1 MMLSLRIAFTFI
13 ATNLFLQGLAID
25 AQNLDYISWT
35 NTFFGS
41 TGIAPVGNNEEANNH
56 GLFNIPTTTD
66 PTLVDTASLGQAGV
80 GPSSL
85 RGGTDPLMTNMQVS
99 EAVSNLHP
107 TVSPLSTP
115 TVPPVPPIMYIIG
128 GTPADNVATLS
139 FQVYLET
146 FQYNDSETGKMETD
160 ACSGSLIANDI
171 ILTAAHCLDHAPIN
185 ITRLGTYYNLTN
197 ATLGETVEVC
207 EQLPHP
213 GYARSGRKEHDIALL
228 RLCQESVLAKKGN
241 AVPIRLNSN
250 ESCPFTNQSLIL
262 VGWGKTFRNGTIP
275 SDILQTTT
283 LYYNSTEDCNK
294 TFQNHNNINC
304 SGYNTPEKK
313 ENCEEY
319 ITPDEMCASAPNT
332 DQCEGDSGGALIIGS
347 NKTNYVQVGVTSHTT
362 GDCPSVDGL
371 PGVYSRISFD
381 LEWILNYGCL
391 MTSIK
396 PCGIK
401 PVANCNPTALKTKP
415 PKKINQGPGGNDGTN
430 DNGGPKK
437 GPMGNHGKKNTK
449 KPVSRRLKDVMFV
462 AK

>member
-146 FQYNDSETGKMETD
+146 FPYKDSETGELEPGV
-160 ACSGSLIANDI
+160 CSGSMIANDI
-171 ILTAAHCLDHAPIN
+171 ILTAAHCIENAQMNIARLAVYDLD
-185 ITRLGTYYNLTN
+185 N
-197 ATLGETVEVC
+197 ATQGETVEVC

-213 GYARSGRKEHDIALL
+213 GYAKSGKQEHDIALL
-228 RLCQESVLAKKGN
+228 RLCKEPDKVKKGYV
-241 AVPIRLNSN
+241 VPIRLNSN
-250 ESCPFTNQSLIL
+250 ESCPFKNQSLIFN
-262 VGWGKTFRNGTIP
+262 GWGKILRDGASST
-275 SDILQTTT
+275 ILQTTT
-283 LYYNSTEDCNK
+283 FYYNSTEVCNK

-304 SGYNTPEKK
+304 SGYNTPEEK
-313 ENCEEY
+313 EDCEEY
-319 ITPDEMCASAPNT
+319 ITPDEMCAWAPNT
-332 DQCEGDSGGALIIGS
+332 DVCAGDSGGALVIGS
-347 NKTNYVQVGVTSHTT
+347 NKTNFIQVGVASHTV
-362 GDCPSVDGL
+362 GDCPSDDDL
-371 PGVYSRISFD
+371 PGIYSRISFD
-381 LEWILNYGCL
+381 VQWIETYGCL
-391 MTSIK
+391 MSSIK

-401 PVANCNPTALKTKP
+401 PVANCKPTIIETETP
-415 PKKINQGPGGNDGTN
+415 PKINQGPVIMINKPRDI
-430 DNGGPKK
+430 K
-437 GPMGNHGKKNTK
+437 GSKTRH
-449 KPVSRRLKDVMFV
+449 KDLFG
-462 AK
+462 A